1 MPKKSDVK
9 EKSEFFSKI
18 YFKRL
23 IRQLR
28 TSFTTEEFT
37 ERYRKTLKDT
47 ERYRKTQKDTER
59 HRKTQ
64 KDPERKHEKLEKC
77 EIHQKAIKN
86 ILNLSCHFGFFVKFV
101 QDTFSAF
108 FPLSFQCE
116 SESFCVLSGEIGT
129 WISTPFPEVPDF
141 HGNEH

>member
-59 HRKTQ
+59 PRKETRKTRKMRNSPKGDQ
-64 KDPERKHEKLEKC
+64 KYFKSFVSFRFFR
-77 EIHQKAIKN
+77 EIRAGHV
-86 ILNLSCHFGFFVKFV
+86 LCLFSSFFSV
-101 QDTFSAF
+101 
-108 FPLSFQCE
+108 
-116 SESFCVLSGEIGT
+116 
-129 WISTPFPEVPDF
+129 
-141 HGNEH
+141 

>member
-1 MPKKSDVK
+1 MSRKKANFFQKYILKGSSGNCVPVLPL
-9 EKSEFFSKI
+9 KSS
-18 YFKRL
+18 
-23 IRQLR
+23 Q
-28 TSFTTEEFT
+28 
-37 ERYRKTLKDT
+37 KDT
-47 ERYRKTQKDTER
+47 ERYRKTQKDT
-59 HRKTQ
+59 
-64 KDPERKHEKLEKC
+64 ERKHEKLEKC

-141 HGNEH
+141 HGNE

>member
-37 ERYRKTLKDT
+37 ERYRKTLKDI

-59 HRKTQ
+59 PRKETRKTRKMRNSPKGDQ
-64 KDPERKHEKLEKC
+64 KYFKSFVSFRFFR
-77 EIHQKAIKN
+77 EIRAGHV
-86 ILNLSCHFGFFVKFV
+86 LCLFSSFFSV
-101 QDTFSAF
+101 
-108 FPLSFQCE
+108 
-116 SESFCVLSGEIGT
+116 
-129 WISTPFPEVPDF
+129 
-141 HGNEH
+141 

>member
-37 ERYRKTLKDT
+37 ERH
-47 ERYRKTQKDTER
+47 RKTQKDT
-59 HRKTQ
+59 
-64 KDPERKHEKLEKC
+64 ERKHEKLEKC

-129 WISTPFPEVPDF
+129 WISTPFPEVPDC
-141 HGNEH
+141 HGNEY

>member
-64 KDPERKHEKLEKC
+64 KDTERPRKETRKTRKMRNSPKGDQKYFKSFVSFRFFR
-77 EIHQKAIKN
+77 EIRAGHV
-86 ILNLSCHFGFFVKFV
+86 LCLFSSFFSV
-101 QDTFSAF
+101 
-108 FPLSFQCE
+108 
-116 SESFCVLSGEIGT
+116 
-129 WISTPFPEVPDF
+129 
-141 HGNEH
+141 